1 VIQHIDSD
9 QDGNSDGPGC
19 LILILVMISLLLGL
33 LLLFF
38 IAGCQGTA
46 TPALP
51 TGPGWKTIASGDGT
65 YQVLLH
71 LPDPAPLNQEFT
83 ASGRVLKGGEPISD
97 DAVVHFDGGMP
108 QHAHGLAVP
117 VVTTRRPDGGFEAQ
131 GVRFHMG
138 GRWLLTVDVEEGPHL
153 ERARTWVEIR

>member
-1 VIQHIDSD
+1 MIQHIDSD
-9 QDGNSDGPGC
+9 QDGNSDDPGC
-19 LILILVMISLLLGL
+19 LILILVLISLLLGL
-33 LLLFF
+33 VLLFF

-51 TGPGWKTIASGDGT
+51 TGQGWKTITSGDGT

-83 ASGRVLKGGEPISD
+83 ASGWVLKGGEPISD
-97 DAVVHFDGGMP
+97 DVVVHFDGGMP

-117 VVTTRRPDGGFEAQ
+117 VVTICSAVV
-131 GVRFHMG
+131 VR
-138 GRWLLTVDVEEGPHL
+138 
-153 ERARTWVEIR
+153 IC